1 MTPFS
6 ANHNS
11 SLFIQIVLTVILI
24 SITRYL
30 PLRGQNISYTDS
42 LKIELQQIKIDTLR
56 VPVLRK
62 LIWHFLAFSPQE
74 SAPYLTELET
84 IAQTGDHPF
93 LRAITHNYY
102 GIKYRHEGKF
112 PEAINH
118 FNQALEFYRTD
129 PKYEAASTGPL
140 FNLAVINQNIGSYGE
155 ALKMN
160 FKILEIHEN
169 LKNTAMISQTYNAIG
184 NNYKDL
190 AEYSKA
196 ILYFDSAYVQ
206 AKRNNHI
213 AETSLSVQSKAN
225 VLLET
230 GRFEESIPL
239 SLEALEL
246 NRNLNFQPGIASNY
260 EALANA
266 HAEMMNFN
274 LALQYALEAMAI
286 NNSLLLTRALTVNEI
301 VVADIYDRMGRT
313 DLARHYAGKASD
325 RSREMGDIESQLLA
339 EDKLADIH
347 EKQQRFELANEA
359 RKRAAS
365 LRDSLFHRDKLEI
378 AQNYE
383 TRYEVEKK
391 EKALENLA
399 LQNKIAGL
407 ELQRQ
412 KKLRTVLIVGII
424 LLIFSVVLIARILQ
438 LRIAAQKLRR
448 ENEKVV
454 YSNKI
459 AHMEFERKTV
469 AINSMLNGQEKERSR
484 IAKDLHDGLGSLLAT
499 IKYQLETIIDHTVR
513 QDQENPLHHTG
524 ALIDTACDEVRRI
537 AHNMMPQA
545 LKEFGLIAAI
555 KDLAT
560 NVEQTGIEV
569 HVESLDEARIR
580 LPLNEENILYRIVQ
594 ELLQNCIKHARASKI
609 IIQLATYKQ
618 QMILTIED
626 DGVGFTPDS
635 STLGMGLQNI
645 KTRIGVLKGAFE
657 IDAQPGVGS
666 TFTITVPLSNHAH
679 L

>member
-1 MTPFS
+1 MKMFSSIHDHSLIIRFGLILTLFS
-6 ANHNS
+6 ATGD
-11 SLFIQIVLTVILI
+11 SLLW
-24 SITRYL
+24 
-30 PLRGQNISYTDS
+30 GQNLAYTDS
-42 LKIELQQIKIDTLR
+42 LENELEQIKVDSLR
-56 VPVLRK
+56 IPFLRK

-84 IAQTGDHPF
+84 IAHTGDHPF

-118 FNQALEFYRTD
+118 FNQALDFYRTD

-140 FNLAVINQNIGSYGE
+140 FNLAVINQSIGNYGE
-155 ALKMN
+155 ALETN
-160 FKILEIHEN
+160 FQILKIHER
-169 LKNTAMISQTYNAIG
+169 LKNTAMISQTCNSIG

-190 AEYSKA
+190 AEYDKA
-196 ILYFDSAYVQ
+196 IRYFDTAYVQ

-213 AETSLSVQSKAN
+213 GETALSIQNKAN

-239 SLEALEL
+239 SLESLEL
-246 NRNLNFQPGIASNY
+246 NRNRTFQPGIAASY

-274 LALQYALEAMAI
+274 LALQYAQKAMAI
-286 NNSLLLTRALTVNEI
+286 NDSLLLTRALTVNEL

-378 AQNYE
+378 SQNYE

-448 ENEKVV
+448 ENEKAV

-459 AHMEFERKTV
+459 GQMEFERKTV

-499 IKYQLETIIDHTVR
+499 IKYQLEAIIDHTVR
-513 QDQENPLHHTG
+513 QDHENPLHHTG

-569 HVESLDEARIR
+569 HVESLGETRIR
-580 LPLNEENILYRIVQ
+580 LPLNEENMLYRIVQ

-618 QMILTIED
+618 QLILIIED
-626 DGVGFTPDS
+626 DGVGFTPDRN
-635 STLGMGLQNI
+635 TLGMGLQNI
-645 KTRIGVLKGAFE
+645 QTRIGVLKGAFE

-666 TFTITVPLSNHAH
+666 TFTITVPFI
-679 L
+679 